1 MRALALRSS
10 GTARPGPNTFSRR
23 WHLMAAPVADA
34 ADTCWARE
42 PSRAPATAI
51 QPRPGT
57 ATGREACFGQILRR
71 RCLPGCVGTRH
82 RWRTWRPADGRR
94 CAATARL
101 GLALSWAA
109 TAATMSSR
117 RRGSMGIARVSLAAP
132 RPRDVRRGHEHPRG
146 KNQVLRNGPELGE
159 ALDCPGSEFP
169 RPSAGCFRPALVA
182 GLGISRVLGSGGSS
196 RHTANRRGSRSAC
209 TTESRRWK
217 RGNRAWP
224 DLGAIRQKLPPTRDL
239 RLRGRSVQ
247 PAQTT
252 DREGSH
258 EPATPTELLSYKTV
272 TDCCRH
278 RDHQKRRG
286 R

>member
-1 MRALALRSS
+1 MAASSRAALRGS
-10 GTARPGPNTFSRR
+10 GA
-23 WHLMAAPVADA
+23 
-34 ADTCWARE
+34 
-42 PSRAPATAI
+42 
-51 QPRPGT
+51 
-57 ATGREACFGQILRR
+57 
-71 RCLPGCVGTRH
+71 
-82 RWRTWRPADGRR
+82 
-94 CAATARL
+94 L

-109 TAATMSSR
+109 TAATMLSR
-117 RRGSMGIARVSLAAP
+117 RRGSIGIARVSLAAP
-132 RPRDVRRGHEHPRG
+132 RPRDSQARAR
-146 KNQVLRNGPELGE
+146 
-159 ALDCPGSEFP
+159 ASPGQEIGSCETGLSWEMLWIAKSQSFPGP
-169 RPSAGCFRPALVA
+169 RPDVHGPPLW
-182 GLGISRVLGSGGSS
+182 RVLAFLGFWVPAAPHDTP
-196 RHTANRRGSRSAC
+196 RIRRGSRSAC

-258 EPATPTELLSYKTV
+258 EPATPAELLSYKTV
-272 TDCCRH
+272 TDGCRH